1 MHAFVFYVQKK
12 KKRQKRQNKQSIG
25 VPKVLV
31 QLTTTGDLLCCTK
44 SRYRQQLASA
54 QHAQKDSVDFGQQQF
69 ARNFRVVALRKILAS
84 KLAVLV
90 RSSFQ
95 TWLRVCRASQAFDA
109 QWKGAVQAI
118 SRCLTRKVR
127 DLQRHAFARWRS
139 RLQAAHQGKTIG
151 RHCLRRWL
159 QHHSWVRARAV
170 AAFEHWQ
177 AAGRWWHQRKASD
190 PRASFA
196 YHAARRGA
204 QEMMRFLLQ
213 QALAQGMWDVLGQS
227 SSDMAR
233 AARRRANV
241 LHDDKA
247 MSPIAQSPLP
257 TRLAAAAAGSLSR
270 EGDLLRGASEALR
283 RYGGV
288 VSHAVA
294 SDMAWRRV
302 GKLRVRGCLRH
313 YLHRWRFGGGTI
325 VNLLTGSVS
334 NNSGT
339 ARAAAIVLRFV
350 GRLRS
355 TRDLLL
361 YRGFQR
367 WVTFAA
373 ACRTKVLSGNGVGWV
388 LHRCAALADTLRA
401 RFLTRRFFW
410 WKAQT
415 FPALGDA
422 ALASQMHRRASRAV
436 RERVRLQLS
445 YAARTIFLL
454 LSQGC
459 RHRKVRWL

>member
-1 MHAFVFYVQKK
+1 MVDFLYCPF
-12 KKRQKRQNKQSIG
+12 RF
-25 VPKVLV
+25 
-31 QLTTTGDLLCCTK
+31 
-44 SRYRQQLASA
+44 RQQLASA
-54 QHAQKDSVDFGQQQF
+54 QHAQKDSFDFGQQQL
-69 ARNFRVVALRKILAS
+69 ARNLRVLTLRKIVTS
-84 KLAVLV
+84 KLALLV

-109 QWKGAVQAI
+109 QWKGAVQTI
-118 SRCLTRKVR
+118 SRRLTRKVR
-127 DLQRHAFARWRS
+127 DVQRHAFVRWRS
-139 RLQAAHQGKTIG
+139 QLQTAHRGMTIG

-159 QHHSWVRARAV
+159 QHHSWVRARAIK
-170 AAFEHWQ
+170 AFEHWQ
-177 AAGRWWHQRKASD
+177 AAGRWWHQRKAVD
-190 PRASFA
+190 PRASFS

-213 QALAQGMWDVLGQS
+213 QSLAQGMWDVLGHS
-227 SSDMAR
+227 PSDVAR
-233 AARRRANV
+233 VARHRATELQNTNV
-241 LHDDKA
+241 L
-247 MSPIAQSPLP
+247 SPIGKSPLP
-257 TRLAAAAAGSLSR
+257 ARLAKLAAGSLSR
-270 EGDLLRGASEALR
+270 EGDLLRGASDALR

-325 VNLLTGSVS
+325 VNLLTSSTGHS
-334 NNSGT
+334 SGGV
-339 ARAAAIVLRFV
+339 RAAAIVLRFV
-350 GRLRS
+350 ARLRS
-355 TRDLLL
+355 MRDLLV

-373 ACRTKVLSGNGVGWV
+373 ARKAKTLSGNGVGWA
-388 LHRCAALADTLRA
+388 LHRCAALADSLRD

-459 RHRKVRWL
+459 RHRKVRWLILWCGEFCRRPCVMG